1 MSHKILPPATI
12 GIIGGGQLGMMLI
25 REAQRMGYRSIVL
38 DPDPQ
43 CPASRLA
50 DETITAPFE
59 DIDAAD
65 KLAQRASV
73 ITYEFESINP
83 DVVERIEQTKPVYP
97 GSGILRVA
105 QNRRL
110 EKEELSRRGF
120 PVVRFRIART
130 SAEIAAAI
138 ESLGYP
144 VVLKTSTGGYDGK
157 GQAVIRDRSE
167 ADRFLAAVKLAASEY
182 VVEEFLELE
191 REISVLVARTKE
203 GAIVAFPPSEN
214 AHRENILHTTF
225 VPARLPESVQDEA
238 KKLACS
244 IIESFQM
251 VGLLCVEMFVTT
263 GGKVVVNELAP
274 RPHNS
279 GHYSL
284 DACTIS
290 QFEMLLRTIC
300 GLQVSAPTLLTP
312 CAMINILGKHLT
324 RLDLDKLFHISGVK
338 LHLYGKTRVEP
349 RRKMGHVT
357 ILKRTQSEVEEA
369 VTVIEEMIGEERSP
383 AAKVV

>member
-1 MSHKILPPATI
+1 M
-12 GIIGGGQLGMMLI
+12 Q
-25 REAQRMGYRSIVL
+25 
-38 DPDPQ
+38 
-43 CPASRLA
+43 
-50 DETITAPFE
+50 
-59 DIDAAD
+59 
-65 KLAQRASV
+65 
-73 ITYEFESINP
+73 
-83 DVVERIEQTKPVYP
+83 
-97 GSGILRVA
+97 VA
-105 QNRRL
+105 
-110 EKEELSRRGF
+110 E
-120 PVVRFRIART
+120 
-130 SAEIAAAI
+130 
-138 ESLGYP
+138 
-144 VVLKTSTGGYDGK
+144 
-157 GQAVIRDRSE
+157 
-167 ADRFLAAVKLAASEY
+167 SEY

-191 REISVLVARTKE
+191 REISVLVVRTKE
-203 GAIVAFPPSEN
+203 DAIVTFPPSEN

-238 KKLACS
+238 RKLACS

-290 QFEMLLRTIC
+290 QFEALLRTLC
-300 GLQVSAPTLLTP
+300 GLQVSAPTLISP

-324 RLDLDKLFHISGVK
+324 RLELGKLSHISGVK

-357 ILKRTQSEVEEA
+357 ILKPTQSEVEEVVA
-369 VTVIEEMIGEERSP
+369 VIEEMIGEERSP